1 MKRNPFI
8 VALVFLIFFAISLIT
23 NVLGAII
30 PDIKESF
37 NLSRAL
43 VGFLPASFFVA
54 YFMSIPAGMLIERIG
69 EKPVLI
75 LSFTLALAG
84 SLFLALSPS
93 FSVALTSLF
102 VIGIGMAMLQVV
114 INPLLRVA
122 GGEEHFAFYSV
133 MAQLVF
139 GLASYLSPLLYRYF
153 VDGLKAGG
161 TSDNQ
166 VISLLSRVVPPGMAW
181 ISVYWLFAA
190 VSGAMLLLL
199 LAVRLPRVELKEDER
214 VGTFSMLAHLLR
226 NKTVILYFIGVFAYV
241 GTEQGTCNWISQ
253 FLKEYHGWN
262 PETQGASAVSWF
274 WGLLLV
280 GCLLGLGL
288 LKLFDSRKILVV
300 FVLAAMIAL
309 SVALFTSSRTVS
321 LWAFPVVG
329 FCLSV
334 MWSIVFSLA
343 LNSLDKH
350 HGSFS
355 GILCTGVIGGAV
367 VPPLIG
373 FLGDQFG
380 LRAGMVFIYL
390 TLAYLL
396 GIGIW
401 ARPLINNATINQ
413 KKTEASV

>member
-1 MKRNPFI
+1 
-8 VALVFLIFFAISLIT
+8 
-23 NVLGAII
+23 
-30 PDIKESF
+30 
-37 NLSRAL
+37 
-43 VGFLPASFFVA
+43 
-54 YFMSIPAGMLIERIG
+54 
-69 EKPVLI
+69 
-75 LSFTLALAG
+75 
-84 SLFLALSPS
+84 
-93 FSVALTSLF
+93 
-102 VIGIGMAMLQVV
+102 
-114 INPLLRVA
+114 
-122 GGEEHFAFYSV
+122 

-166 VISLLSRVVPPGMAW
+166 VIGLLSRVVPSGMAW

-190 VSGAMLLLL
+190 VSVVMLLLL

-214 VGTFSMLAHLLR
+214 VGTFSTLAHLLR
-226 NKTVILYFIGVFAYV
+226 NKTVILYFTGIFAYV

-309 SVALFTSSRTVS
+309 SVALFTPSRTVS

-343 LNSLDKH
+343 LNSLEKH

-380 LRAGMVFIYL
+380 LRAGMGFIYL

-413 KKTEASV
+413 KKTEASA